1 MANMS
6 LAPVFRCSNCHWQAQ
21 ELPLEQCPVCQVRQF
36 EPYQPVR
43 FAVWQFAF
51 VVAAVSLY
59 WVLTRTLGGIYD
71 PFWLITAGYQ
81 EGYLEYSLFGVLA
94 CLVLLPGI
102 LCWLVVRR
110 PISFAISTFSLLL
123 WIGFCVLMQGMVFA

>member
-1 MANMS
+1 MS

-21 ELPLEQCPVCQVRQF
+21 EHPPEQCPVCQVRQF

-51 VVAAVSLY
+51 VAAAVVVY
-59 WVLTRTLGGIYD
+59 WVITRTLGDIYD
-71 PFWLITAGYQ
+71 PFWLIAAGFQ

-94 CLVLLPGI
+94 SLVLLPAI
-102 LCWLVVRR
+102 FCWLVFRH
-110 PISFAISTFSLLL
+110 PITFTISALGMLL
-123 WIGFCVLMQGMVFA
+123 WIGFCTLLRAMVFA